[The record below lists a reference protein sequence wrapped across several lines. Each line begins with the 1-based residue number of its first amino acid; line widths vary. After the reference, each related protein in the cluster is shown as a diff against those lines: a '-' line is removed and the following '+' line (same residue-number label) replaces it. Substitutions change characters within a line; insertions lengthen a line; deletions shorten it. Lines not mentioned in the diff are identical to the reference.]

1 MEPPEELGVGEPSNP
16 TQQARISKTSGPP
29 NVNGVLDSQGNDERV
44 DQAIVKVN
52 TAPTDRTD
60 RDQTPPPQIA
70 TADVVGEDEGDVP
83 VKEEPRFGSRRFTP
97 ASNKNAQTFISDE
110 MQATVPTPQ
119 CAREASRIRPA

>member
-1 MEPPEELGVGEPSNP
+1 MGGPSNP

-60 RDQTPPPQIA
+60 RDQTPPPQIT

-110 MQATVPTPQ
+110 MQATVPTPDVLGK
-119 CAREASRIRPA
+119 RVGEG